1 MTEATEVSPYWN
13 IEAITSQLSKD
24 NAVFANLK
32 TCLNE
37 TRAFCEKL
45 VKTLEQIIVGLVQD
59 NPLIIDYNKEV
70 RKDLSLFSESVKDLI
85 KFLNEEL
92 IKSMEGFF
100 TYYQPNYTS
109 LIQKSQKL
117 LEVLKEDKQKTE
129 KMKEKYFNKAE
140 EFNKLQASLISNN
153 ADETLIG
160 ILLLTSLGKS
170 REARRETYESFQSY
184 CQSVK
189 EGNAL
194 IKKHETNFFSIVNSI
209 EDIEESKNEFYRQSL
224 LKYTKFIDQVIAIYT
239 QRSKEIK
246 GFLSKTAYRPDIKSY
261 LRNFSSTTKDPF
273 LSLYRVKFNFT
284 SPSYEMT
291 KLKIPLPEKHS
302 LTDDLYYKTEYDCIL
317 TKAFNN
323 LKAGNPFTSEEKA
336 DITERLKSSKDRL
349 QFATFLQHFTANQ
362 MNISEA
368 EAKSLLELCN
378 HLMDQ
383 SLEKKEISP
392 YVLNELL
399 NASRKIIVKLED
411 CKKPLYSY
419 LIQHDIWK
427 EIDIWKL
434 LIDDSIK
441 TKIEY
446 IKERKAE
453 KMKNEESE
461 GGIIG
466 IFSKVKN
473 TVSVGVSKILPEGII
488 GGGSI
493 QWESV
498 LEILSQ
504 FCFYLSTPR
513 LGFNNI
519 LNMYIG
525 YVKEYNIPKIVLRD
539 LVLKLMKCQKE
550 PNCST
555 TKDVYINNYT
565 VKGQIYQKKKAF
577 ALSLVIKYIDDK
589 ITLRNVLLL
598 NKFLNAKLKVKVFR
612 HLLVRLRIKVN
623 VQQRIS
629 IWTQL
634 LNIVRFTSN
643 RVEKSCGSL

>member
-1 MTEATEVSPYWN
+1 
-13 IEAITSQLSKD
+13 
-24 NAVFANLK
+24 
-32 TCLNE
+32 
-37 TRAFCEKL
+37 
-45 VKTLEQIIVGLVQD
+45 
-59 NPLIIDYNKEV
+59 
-70 RKDLSLFSESVKDLI
+70 VKDLI
-85 KFLNEEL
+85 KFLGEEL
-92 IKSMEGFF
+92 IKSMDGF
-100 TYYQPNYTS
+100 TAYYESNYSS

-117 LEVLKEDKQKTE
+117 LEVVKEDKQKTE
-129 KMKEKYFNKAE
+129 KMKVEYFARAE

-153 ADETLIG
+153 PDETSI
-160 ILLLTSLGKS
+160 SKS
-170 REARRETYESFQSY
+170 REARRETYESFQNY
-184 CQSVK
+184 CLSVK

-194 IKKHETNFFSIVNSI
+194 IKKHENNFFFIVNSI
-209 EDIEESKNEFYRQSL
+209 EDIEESKNEFYKQLL
-224 LKYTKFIDQVIAIYT
+224 LKYTKFIDQVIAMYT
-239 QRSKEIK
+239 QRSKGIK
-246 GFLSKTAYRPDIKSY
+246 GFLSKAAYRPDIKSH

-273 LSLYRVKFNFT
+273 LFLYRVKFNFT

-317 TKAFNN
+317 TKAFNS
-323 LKAGNPFTSEEKA
+323 LKAGNSFTPEEKT
-336 DITERLKSSKDRL
+336 DIIERLKSPKDRM
-349 QFATFLQHFTANQ
+349 QFSTFLQHFTATSQ
-362 MNISEA
+362 VVISEP

-378 HLMDQ
+378 HLLDE

-411 CKKPLYSY
+411 CKKSLYSY
-419 LIQHDIWK
+419 LIKHNIWK

-434 LIDDSIK
+434 LIDDSIRA
-441 TKIEY
+441 KIEY

-453 KMKNEESE
+453 KMKNEEAE
-461 GGIIG
+461 GGIVG

-488 GGGSI
+488 GSDSI

-498 LEILSQ
+498 LDILSQ

-513 LGFNNI
+513 LDFNSI

-525 YVKEYNIPKIVLRD
+525 YIKEYSIPKVVLRD
-539 LVLKLMKCQKE
+539 LVLKLMKCQKT
-550 PNCST
+550 PNCSI

-565 VKGQIYQKKKAF
+565 VKGQMYQKKKAF
-577 ALSLVIKYIDDK
+577 ALSLAIKYINDK
-589 ITLRNVLLL
+589 VILRSILLL
-598 NKFLNAKLKVKVFR
+598 SKFLNTKLKVKVFR
-612 HLLVRLRIKVN
+612 QVLIHLKIKVS

-634 LNIVRFTSN
+634 LNIVRVYSN
-643 RVEKSCGSL
+643 RIEESSGSL